1 MIALFLLQCIYI
13 YSFQIKIQTSKKIRQ
28 ISNIGLS
35 LLQTSNDIS
44 ERLQLTNEI
53 GGQGLKNFKASN
65 NEELNDRCPFQRPC
79 RTSKYRSADGSCN
92 NLQKPKMG
100 QSLTPLARIL
110 EPVYADG

>member
-1 MIALFLLQCIYI
+1 MLIPNC
-13 YSFQIKIQTSKKIRQ
+13 IQTSKKIRQ

-53 GGQGLKNFKASN
+53 GGQGLKNFKSSN
-65 NEELNDRCPFQRPC
+65 IEELNDRCPFQRPC